1 MAILHHAYQNYIAN
15 KVFTSEY
22 YSGIQLGSPTMKVLH
37 IADLHWDPEYLAGSN
52 AACADF
58 LCCRADSGDVVNAT
72 DAAGYWGDYRKC
84 DLPWHTIEKAIAH
97 MAEKHSVYVNNGF
110 VQNSAEIVIVL
121 FSLKD
126 SAYIIW
132 TGDLVPH
139 NVWSTSKEDNIYIME
154 RLMNLIQRYFPS
166 TPLYATLGNHES
178 HPTDT

>member
-1 MAILHHAYQNYIAN
+1 MD
-15 KVFTSEY
+15 KS
-22 YSGIQLGSPTMKVLH
+22 
-37 IADLHWDPEYLAGSN
+37 
-52 AACADF
+52 
-58 LCCRADSGDVVNAT
+58 
-72 DAAGYWGDYRKC
+72 
-84 DLPWHTIEKAIAH
+84 
-97 MAEKHSVYVNNGF
+97 